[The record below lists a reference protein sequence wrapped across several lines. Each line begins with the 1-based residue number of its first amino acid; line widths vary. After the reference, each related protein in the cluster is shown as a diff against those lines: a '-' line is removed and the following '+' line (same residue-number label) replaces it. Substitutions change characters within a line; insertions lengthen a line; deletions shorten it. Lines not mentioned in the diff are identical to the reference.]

1 MLYGYGRVSTKK
13 QEKEGSSLSAQMEKL
28 AQAGVSRE
36 NIYLDAYT
44 GTTMHRPNFDALM
57 GNLKAGDELVCC
69 KLDRFSRTV
78 IEGAE
83 TMEKLLDMG
92 VRIRLLDLGTI
103 DNTPIGKMLVRMM
116 LCVAEFE
123 KDTIVERTQNGR
135 AYKRATDPTYRE
147 GRKRKEV
154 EYKTLEGES
163 IGEACKRLGVSRSTW
178 YRNAV

>member
-13 QEKEGSSLSAQMEKL
+13 QEKEGSSLSAQIERL
-28 AQAGVSRE
+28 VQAGVSRE

-57 GNLKAGDELVCC
+57 GKLKAGDELVCC

-92 VRIRLLDLGTI
+92 AESDHKLAQAILFIWG
-103 DNTPIGKMLVRMM
+103 NMLVRMM

-147 GRKRKEV
+147 GRKRKEI